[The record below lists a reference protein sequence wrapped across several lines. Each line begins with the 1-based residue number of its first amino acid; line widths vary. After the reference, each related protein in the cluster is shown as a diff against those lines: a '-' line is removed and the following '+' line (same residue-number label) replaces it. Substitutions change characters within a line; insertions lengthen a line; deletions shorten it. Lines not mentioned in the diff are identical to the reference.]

1 MMVDIPE
8 PLQRVLLVEDD
19 PGIRAVST
27 AALELIGG
35 LTVCACASTEQALAS
50 MADFAPQL
58 VVTDVMMAGLDGPGL
73 IERLRQD
80 PEHANIPVIFVTA
93 LVDGVAQA
101 RLRSVAPLGIISKP
115 FDPLTLVARIR
126 ELWAAR
132 SLDQSALMSGG
143 SGSAMVERKKR

>member
-1 MMVDIPE
+1 MTAGQGCPVFFVTSCSVVSHTLW
-8 PLQRVLLVEDD
+8 PLMR
-19 PGIRAVST
+19 GA
-27 AALELIGG
+27 
-35 LTVCACASTEQALAS
+35 
-50 MADFAPQL
+50 
-58 VVTDVMMAGLDGPGL
+58 
-73 IERLRQD
+73 
-80 PEHANIPVIFVTA
+80 PVIFVTA